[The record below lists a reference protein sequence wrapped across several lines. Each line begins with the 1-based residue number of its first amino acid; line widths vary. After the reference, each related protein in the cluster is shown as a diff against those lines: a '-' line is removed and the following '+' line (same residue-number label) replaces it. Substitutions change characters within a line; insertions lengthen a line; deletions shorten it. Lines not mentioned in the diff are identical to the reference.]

1 MSMSAHAVVPRHGT
15 PGDGVRE
22 DVLLTILI
30 PCLNEAETLNSC
42 IRKAQ
47 TYLGRA
53 GFRGEVLVA
62 DNGSTDGSIE
72 IAERLGARIVTVPVR
87 GYGATL
93 QGGIAAAHG
102 RYIVMGDGD
111 DSYDF
116 SDLSAF
122 VRALES
128 GADLVMGNRFKG
140 GIAAGAMPLLHR
152 YLGNPVLSWLGR
164 LLYGAP
170 IGDFHCGLRGF
181 RRDAIIGLGLRT
193 TGMEFASEMVVQ
205 AALSRLSI
213 SEVPTGLSKDG
224 RSRPPHLRTWRD
236 GWRHLRFLLLHS
248 PRWAFC
254 YPGLLILALGV
265 TAVLALLPGPLAITS
280 SLGLDIRTFMIACLA
295 ILVGV
300 QALTFGVIA
309 RRFAARNAVLP
320 AHDTL
325 QRFFDRLTM
334 EHLLLCAAGTAAL
347 GVVGLLGAILAWGS
361 HNFGALAHGEMLRPM
376 ILSVTAIVAAVQ
388 LAFSA
393 LLLGVLDLPGSGDAR
408 EQLARLRARYPRA

>member
-1 MSMSAHAVVPRHGT
+1 MSAHAAVPRQETSDHARS
-15 PGDGVRE
+15 D

-30 PCLNEAETLNSC
+30 PCLNEAETLGSC
-42 IRKAQ
+42 IGKAQ
-47 TYLGRA
+47 TYLARA
-53 GFRGEVLVA
+53 NLRGEVLVA
-62 DNGSTDGSIE
+62 DNGSTDGSVA
-72 IAERLGARIVTVPVR
+72 IAERLGARVVTVPVR

-102 RYIVMGDGD
+102 RYVVMGDGD
-111 DSYDF
+111 DSYDL

-122 VRALES
+122 VGALEG

-140 GIAAGAMPLLHR
+140 QIAAGAMPFLHR

-164 LLYGAP
+164 LLFRAP

-181 RRDAIIGLGLRT
+181 RRSAILGLSLRT

-205 AALSRLSI
+205 AALSRLVI
-213 SEVPTGLSKDG
+213 EEVPTGLSKDG

-254 YPGLLILALGV
+254 YPGLLSLVLGV
-265 TAVLALLPGPLAITS
+265 ATVLALLPGPLAITS
-280 SLGLDIRTFMIACLA
+280 GLGLDIRTFMIGCLA

-300 QALTFGVIA
+300 QALTFGVMA
-309 RRFAARNAVLP
+309 RRFAARHAMLP

-325 QRFFDRLTM
+325 QRLFDRLTM
-334 EHLLLCAAGTAAL
+334 EHLLLGAGGTAAL
-347 GVVGLLGAILAWGS
+347 GAAGLLGAIWVWGS
-361 HNFGALAHGEMLRPM
+361 HDFGALANGEMLRPM
-376 ILSVTAIVAAVQ
+376 ILSVTAIVAAAQ

-393 LLLGVLDLPGSGDAR
+393 LLLGVLDLPGPGDAR
-408 EQLARLRARYPRA
+408 EQLARLRARYAGP